1 MTGSANQQAFD
12 PDVLLSKVRMN
23 TERTGGLALAAV
35 FSGHGH
41 PFDLRQFPVPAPG
54 RGEVLVDI
62 TCSTICGSDL
72 HTWHGRRQEPV
83 PCVLGHEIVGRIVA
97 FGPAAPRTDLR
108 GDPLFEGDRITWT
121 LAASCGECFFCQRGL
136 PQKCEHLFKYGHSSI
151 APGREF
157 SGGFAECCLLTA
169 GTGIVKLPDHLT
181 DALAAPANC
190 AVATVAAAFRLA
202 GPVEGAT
209 VAIFGCGV
217 LGLTA
222 AAMARQL
229 GAAEVVACDLDP
241 ARAELA
247 GDFGAGTFSEPGDLQ
262 PRLRELTRGR
272 GADVTLEFSGSSAAV
287 GDAFAATRTGG
298 VSVVAGTITPGG
310 AVTLDP
316 NDLVRRMLT
325 IRGLH
330 NYAPADLVAAVE
342 FLARSG
348 DRYPFTSLAGGAFAL
363 DDIEH
368 AFESATVRAGR
379 RVSIT
384 P

>member
-1 MTGSANQQAFD
+1 
-12 PDVLLSKVRMN
+12 MN
-23 TERTGGLALAAV
+23 TERTGALALAAV

-41 PFDLRQFPVPAPG
+41 PFDLREFPVPAPG

-62 TCSTICGSDL
+62 RCSTICGSDL

-83 PCVLGHEIVGRIVA
+83 PCILGHEIVGRIVA
-97 FGPAAPRTDLR
+97 FGPGAPRVDLR
-108 GDPLFEGDRITWT
+108 GETLVEGDRITWT
-121 LAASCGECFFCQRGL
+121 LAASCGECFFCKRGL

-169 GTGIVKLPDHLT
+169 GTGIVKLPDALT
-181 DALAAPANC
+181 DTLAAPANC

-202 GPVEGAT
+202 GPVEGST
-209 VAIFGCGV
+209 VAILGCGV

-222 AAMARQL
+222 AAMARSL
-229 GAAEVVACDLDP
+229 GAAEVISCDLDSGRSS
-241 ARAELA
+241 AVR
-247 GDFGAGTFSEPGDLQ
+247 DFGASHFCEPADLLSDT
-262 PRLRELTRGR
+262 RDLTKGR

-287 GDAFAATRTGG
+287 AGAFAATRTGG
-298 VSVVAGTITPGG
+298 VSVIAGTITPGG
-310 AVTLDP
+310 AVSIDP

-330 NYAPADLVAAVE
+330 NYAPEDLVVAVE
-342 FLARSG
+342 FLSRTA
-348 DRYPFTSLAGGAFAL
+348 DRFPFDSLAGGAFAL
-363 DDIEH
+363 EDIEH
-368 AFESATVRAGR
+368 AFESATIRPGR

>member
-1 MTGSANQQAFD
+1 
-12 PDVLLSKVRMN
+12 MN

-41 PFDLRQFPVPAPG
+41 PFELREFPVPAPA

-62 TCSTICGSDL
+62 SCSTICGSDL

-97 FGPAAPRTDLR
+97 IGPGAPRVDLR
-108 GDPLFEGDRITWT
+108 GEPLLEGDRITWT
-121 LAASCGECFFCQRGL
+121 LAASCGECFFCKRGL

-157 SGGFAECCLLTA
+157 SGGFAECCLLTP
-169 GTGIVKLPDHLT
+169 GTGIVKLPDALT

-202 GPVEGAT
+202 GPVEGST

-222 AAMARQL
+222 AAMARKL

-241 ARAELA
+241 ARAGLA
-247 GDFGAGTFSEPGDLQ
+247 GDFGASAFSEPSDLL
-262 PRLRELTRGR
+262 PRLRDLTRGR
-272 GADVTLEFSGSSAAV
+272 GADVTLEFSGASAAV
-287 GDAFAATRTGG
+287 AGAFAATRTGG
-298 VSVVAGTITPGG
+298 VSVIAGTISPGG
-310 AVTLDP
+310 SVTIDP

-325 IRGLH
+325 LRGLH
-330 NYAPADLVAAVE
+330 NYAPEDLVTAVE
-342 FLARSG
+342 FLADSG
-348 DRYPFTSLAGGAFAL
+348 DRFDFAALAGGAFAL
-363 DDIEH
+363 ADIEQ
-368 AFESATVRAGR
+368 AFESATARRGR
-379 RVSIT
+379 RVRIT

>member
-1 MTGSANQQAFD
+1 
-12 PDVLLSKVRMN
+12 MN
-23 TERTGGLALAAV
+23 TERTGGRALAAV

-41 PFDLRQFPVPAPG
+41 PFDLRDFPVPAPG

-97 FGPAAPRTDLR
+97 FGPGAPRVDLR
-108 GDPLFEGDRITWT
+108 GEPLLEGDRITWT

-151 APGREF
+151 SPGREF

-169 GTGIVKLPDHLT
+169 GTGIVKLPDDLT

-202 GPVEGAT
+202 GPVEGA
-209 VAIFGCGV
+209 AIAILGCGV

-222 AAMARQL
+222 AAMARSL
-229 GAAEVVACDLDP
+229 GAAEVISCDLDP
-241 ARAELA
+241 GRSAAA
-247 GDFGAGTFSEPGDLQ
+247 KDFGGGLFCEPADLLSDT
-262 PRLRELTRGR
+262 RDLTKGR
-272 GADVTLEFSGSSAAV
+272 GADVTMEFSGSSAAV
-287 GDAFAATRTGG
+287 AGALAATRTGG
-298 VSVVAGTITPGG
+298 VSVIAGTTTPGG
-310 AVTLDP
+310 SITIDP
-316 NDLVRRMLT
+316 NDLVRRMLA

-330 NYAPADLVAAVE
+330 NYAPEDLVAAVD
-342 FLARSG
+342 FLASTGR
-348 DRYPFTSLAGGAFAL
+348 RFPFSSLGGGAFPLGEIA
-363 DDIEH
+363 D
-368 AFESATVRAGR
+368 AFASATESPGR
-379 RVSIT
+379 RVCIT